1 MRSALKKAREAP
13 TSTKA
18 RILATAE
25 EIFAAKGF
33 DGASTREIA
42 AAAAVNISSL
52 HYHWESKETLYFAV
66 FQNVYDRI
74 VEALRGAIPQAN
86 DGRSRRQVIEDAM
99 GTLLDFFAANPTI
112 PKLLL
117 RRLIENEAGHADVE
131 QQVLAPAWK
140 LFAEWMR
147 AAGDPPLSGID
158 AQMFMLTVEGIVL
171 LYLVDS
177 HHFRTVLGASVQD
190 GAMRRRVRRYLIE
203 LTPKLL
209 QRGRIA

>member
-1 MRSALKKAREAP
+1 MRSALKKARAAP

-25 EIFAAKGF
+25 EVFASKGF

-74 VEALRGAIPQAN
+74 VEALRGTLPQPSES
-86 DGRSRRQVIEDAM
+86 RSRHEVIEQAM
-99 GTLLDFFAANPTI
+99 GTLFDYFAANPTV

-117 RRLIENEAGHADVE
+117 RRLIENESGHADVE
-131 QQVLAPAWK
+131 QQVLAPAWRV
-140 LFAEWMR
+140 FADWMR
-147 AAGDPPLSGID
+147 SASDPPLAGID
-158 AQMFMLTVEGIVL
+158 AHLFMLTVEGVVL

-177 HHFRTVLGASVQD
+177 HHFRTVLGGSVHD
-190 GAMRRRVRRYLIE
+190 TALRRRVRKYLIE
-203 LTPKLL
+203 LVPKIL
-209 QRGRIA
+209 QRSRTA